1 MLTNFFSNSKP
12 FHFILISLLLFV
24 GYTFHNFQISS
35 FDNDFIWLIQL
46 TFKFGLYII
55 LMLIFGFIIKKNNL
69 TQINSYA
76 LFIFICLL
84 LLTPNVFQNS
94 KPILSTVFILLA
106 LRRILSFNSKKNIQ
120 KKILDASLWIGIATF
135 FYFWSILFLLVLY
148 AALIQLASKNF
159 KLFLIP
165 IIGMFVVFII
175 CIIYFLYIDNN
186 MYWYTDYK
194 NFTSFDFSSYKLLKN
209 FFSIF
214 VILSTIVISLVFKFL
229 NFKKT
234 PLKKKSKY
242 WSIIFT
248 LITGIII
255 VILTGQKNGVE
266 LIFTIVPISILF
278 SNFIEAL
285 QRKWVSEMMLW
296 FILIAPIFL
305 LFFLNL
311 KPS

>member
-24 GYTFHNFQISS
+24 GYTFYNFQISS
-35 FDNDFIWLIQL
+35 FENDFIRLIQL
-46 TFKFGLYII
+46 TFKFGLYIV
-55 LMLIFGFIIKKNNL
+55 LMLIFAFIIKKNNL

-84 LLTPNVFQNS
+84 LSTPNVFQNS
-94 KPILSTVFILLA
+94 KPIFSTVFILLA

-120 KKILDASLWIGIATF
+120 KKILDASLWIGVATL

-165 IIGMFVVFII
+165 IIGMFFVFII
-175 CIIYFLYIDNN
+175 CTIYFLYLDNN
-186 MYWYTDYK
+186 MYWYTDHK
-194 NFTSFDFSSYKLLKN
+194 KFISFDFSSYKLLNN
-209 FFSIF
+209 FFSLF
-214 VILSTIVISLVFKFL
+214 GMLSMTVISLVFKFL
-229 NFKKT
+229 NFTKT
-234 PLKKKSKY
+234 PLRKKSKY
-242 WSIIFT
+242 WIIIFT

-255 VILTGQKNGVE
+255 VALTGQKNGIE

-285 QRKWVSEMMLW
+285 QRKWLSEMMLW
-296 FILIAPIFL
+296 FILMAPIL
-305 LFFLNL
+305 SYFF
-311 KPS
+311 

>member
-35 FDNDFIWLIQL
+35 FENDFIWLIQL

-120 KKILDASLWIGIATF
+120 KKILDASLWIGVATL

-148 AALIQLASKNF
+148 AALIQLASKDF

-175 CIIYFLYIDNN
+175 CTIYFLYLDNN
-186 MYWYTDYK
+186 MYWFTDYE

-209 FFSIF
+209 FFSLF
-214 VILSTIVISLVFKFL
+214 VILLMIVISLVFKFL
-229 NFKKT
+229 NFTKT
-234 PLKKKSKY
+234 PLRKKSKY
-242 WSIIFT
+242 WIIIFT

-255 VILTGQKNGVE
+255 VILTAQKNGIE
-266 LIFTIVPISILF
+266 LIFTIAPISILF

-285 QRKWVSEMMLW
+285 QRKWVSEVMLW
-296 FILIAPIFL
+296 FILIAPIL
-305 LFFLNL
+305 SYFF
-311 KPS
+311 

>member
-24 GYTFHNFQISS
+24 GYTFQNFQISS
-35 FDNDFIWLIQL
+35 FENDFIWLIQL
-46 TFKFGLYII
+46 IFKFGLYII

-84 LLTPNVFQNS
+84 LLTPNIFQNS
-94 KPILSTVFILLA
+94 KSILSTVFILLA

-209 FFSIF
+209 FFSLF
-214 VILSTIVISLVFKFL
+214 VILLMIVMSLVFKFL
-229 NFKKT
+229 NFTKT
-234 PLKKKSKY
+234 PLRKKSKY
-242 WSIIFT
+242 WIIIFT

-255 VILTGQKNGVE
+255 VILTAQKNGIE
-266 LIFTIVPISILF
+266 LIFTIAPISILF

-285 QRKWVSEMMLW
+285 QRKWVSEVMLW
-296 FILIAPIFL
+296 FILIAPIL
-305 LFFLNL
+305 SYFF
-311 KPS
+311 

>member
-35 FDNDFIWLIQL
+35 FENDFIWLIQL

-76 LFIFICLL
+76 LFIFVCLL

-120 KKILDASLWIGIATF
+120 KKILDASLWIGIATL

-175 CIIYFLYIDNN
+175 CTIYFLYLDNN
-186 MYWYTDYK
+186 MYWFTDYE
-194 NFTSFDFSSYKLLKN
+194 NFTSFDFSSYKPLKN
-209 FFSIF
+209 FFSLF
-214 VILSTIVISLVFKFL
+214 VMLSMIVISLVFKFL
-229 NFKKT
+229 NFTKT
-234 PLKKKSKY
+234 PLRKKSKY
-242 WSIIFT
+242 WIIIFT

-255 VILTGQKNGVE
+255 VILTAQKNGIE

-278 SNFIEAL
+278 SNFIEAI
-285 QRKWVSEMMLW
+285 QRKWVSEVMLW
-296 FILIAPIFL
+296 FILIAPIFSY
-305 LFFLNL
+305 FF
-311 KPS
+311 

>member
-35 FDNDFIWLIQL
+35 FENDFIWLIQL

-76 LFIFICLL
+76 LFIFVCLL
-84 LLTPNVFQNS
+84 LLMPNVFQNS
-94 KPILSTVFILLA
+94 KPILSTGFILLA

-120 KKILDASLWIGIATF
+120 KKILDASLWIGIATL

-175 CIIYFLYIDNN
+175 CTIYFLYLDNN
-186 MYWYTDYK
+186 MYWFTDYE
-194 NFTSFDFSSYKLLKN
+194 NFISFDFSSYKFLKN
-209 FFSIF
+209 FFSLF
-214 VILSTIVISLVFKFL
+214 VILSMIVISLVFKFL
-229 NFKKT
+229 NFTKT
-234 PLKKKSKY
+234 PLRKKSKY
-242 WSIIFT
+242 WIIIFT

-255 VILTGQKNGVE
+255 VILTAQKNGIE

-285 QRKWVSEMMLW
+285 QRKWVSEVMLW
-296 FILIAPIFL
+296 LILIAPIFSY
-305 LFFLNL
+305 FF
-311 KPS
+311 

>member
-35 FDNDFIWLIQL
+35 FENDFIWLIQL

-76 LFIFICLL
+76 LFIFVCLL

-120 KKILDASLWIGIATF
+120 KKILDASLWIGIATLF
-135 FYFWSILFLLVLY
+135 CFWSILFLLVLY

-175 CIIYFLYIDNN
+175 CTIYFLYLDNN
-186 MYWYTDYK
+186 MYWFTDYE
-194 NFTSFDFSSYKLLKN
+194 NFISFDFSSYKLLKN
-209 FFSIF
+209 FFLLF
-214 VILSTIVISLVFKFL
+214 VILSMIVISLVFKFL
-229 NFKKT
+229 NFTKT
-234 PLKKKSKY
+234 PLRKKSKY
-242 WSIIFT
+242 WIIIFT

-255 VILTGQKNGVE
+255 VILTAQKNGIE

-285 QRKWVSEMMLW
+285 QRKWVSEVMLW
-296 FILIAPIFL
+296 FILIAPIFSY
-305 LFFLNL
+305 FF
-311 KPS
+311 

>member
-35 FDNDFIWLIQL
+35 FENDFIWLIQL

-76 LFIFICLL
+76 LFIFVCLL

-120 KKILDASLWIGIATF
+120 KKILDASLWIGIATL
-135 FYFWSILFLLVLY
+135 FYFWSLLFFLVLY
-148 AALIQLASKNF
+148 AALIQLATKNY

-165 IIGMFVVFII
+165 IIGALIVFII

-209 FFSIF
+209 FFSLF
-214 VILSTIVISLVFKFL
+214 VILSTIVISLVFKLL

-242 WSIIFT
+242 WIIIFT
-248 LITGIII
+248 LITWIII
-255 VILTGQKNGVE
+255 VILTAQKNGIE
-266 LIFTIVPISILF
+266 LIFTIAPISILF

-285 QRKWVSEMMLW
+285 QRKWVSEVMLW
-296 FILIAPIFL
+296 FILIAPIL
-305 LFFLNL
+305 SYFF
-311 KPS
+311 

>member
-24 GYTFHNFQISS
+24 GYTFYNFQISS
-35 FDNDFIWLIQL
+35 FENDFIWLIQL

-106 LRRILSFNSKKNIQ
+106 LRRILSFNSKKNVQ
-120 KKILDASLWIGIATF
+120 KKILDASLWIGIATL

-165 IIGMFVVFII
+165 IIGIFVVFII
-175 CIIYFLYIDNN
+175 CTIYFLYLDNN
-186 MYWYTDYK
+186 MYWYTDHK
-194 NFTSFDFSSYKLLKN
+194 NFTSFDFSLYKLLKN
-209 FFSIF
+209 FFSLF
-214 VILSTIVISLVFKFL
+214 VILSMIVISLVFKFL
-229 NFKKT
+229 NFTKT
-234 PLKKKSKY
+234 PLRKKSKY
-242 WSIIFT
+242 WIIIFT

-255 VILTGQKNGVE
+255 VILTGQKNGIE

-285 QRKWVSEMMLW
+285 QREWVSEMMLW
-296 FILIAPIFL
+296 FILTAPIFSY
-305 LFFLNL
+305 FF
-311 KPS
+311 

>member
-24 GYTFHNFQISS
+24 GYTFYNFQISS
-35 FDNDFIWLIQL
+35 FENDFIRLIQL

-55 LMLIFGFIIKKNNL
+55 SMLIFSFIIKKNNL

-120 KKILDASLWIGIATF
+120 KKILDASLWIGIATLF
-135 FYFWSILFLLVLY
+135 CFWSILFLLVLY

-165 IIGMFVVFII
+165 IIGIFLVFII
-175 CIIYFLYIDNN
+175 CTIYFLYLDNN
-186 MYWYTDYK
+186 MYWYKDYK
-194 NFTSFDFSSYKLLKN
+194 NFTSFDFSSFKLLKN
-209 FFSIF
+209 FFSLF
-214 VILSTIVISLVFKFL
+214 VILSMTVISLVFKFL
-229 NFKKT
+229 NFTKT
-234 PLKKKSKY
+234 PLRKKSKY
-242 WSIIFT
+242 WIIIFT

-255 VILTGQKNGVE
+255 VILTGQKNGIE

-285 QRKWVSEMMLW
+285 QREWVSEMMLW
-296 FILIAPIFL
+296 FILIAPIFSY
-305 LFFLNL
+305 FF
-311 KPS
+311 

>member
-35 FDNDFIWLIQL
+35 FENDFIWLIQL

-76 LFIFICLL
+76 LFIFVCLL

-120 KKILDASLWIGIATF
+120 KKILDASLWIGIATLF
-135 FYFWSILFLLVLY
+135 CFWSILFLLVLY

-175 CIIYFLYIDNN
+175 CTIYFLYLDNN
-186 MYWYTDYK
+186 MYWFTDYE
-194 NFTSFDFSSYKLLKN
+194 NFISFDFSSYKLLKN
-209 FFSIF
+209 FFSLF
-214 VILSTIVISLVFKFL
+214 VILSMIVISLVFKFL
-229 NFKKT
+229 NFTKT
-234 PLKKKSKY
+234 PLRKKSKY
-242 WSIIFT
+242 WIIIFT

-255 VILTGQKNGVE
+255 VILTAQKNGIE

-285 QRKWVSEMMLW
+285 QRKWVSEVMLW
-296 FILIAPIFL
+296 FILIAPIFSY
-305 LFFLNL
+305 FF
-311 KPS
+311 

>member
-12 FHFILISLLLFV
+12 FHFILITLLLFV
-24 GYTFHNFQISS
+24 GYTFYNFQILNSE
-35 FDNDFIWLIQL
+35 FDFIELVQL

-55 LMLIFGFIIKKNNL
+55 LMLVLAFIIKKNNL
-69 TQINSYA
+69 TQINTYA

-94 KPILSTVFILLA
+94 NPILSSVFILLA

-120 KKILDASLWIGIATF
+120 KKILDASLWIGVATF

-165 IIGMFVVFII
+165 IIGLVVVFIFFTI
-175 CIIYFLYIDNN
+175 SFLYLDNN
-186 MYWYTDYK
+186 LYWYKDYK
-194 NFTSFDFSSYKLLKN
+194 KLISFEFSSYKPFKN
-209 FFSIF
+209 FFSLL
-214 VILSTIVISLVFKFL
+214 VILLITVISLVFKVL
-229 NFKKT
+229 NFRKT
-234 PLKKKSKY
+234 PLRKKSKY
-242 WSIIFT
+242 WIIIFT
-248 LITGIII
+248 LITGIILVLI
-255 VILTGQKNGVE
+255 TGQKNGVE

-285 QRKWVSEMMLW
+285 QRGWVSEMMLW
-296 FILIAPIFL
+296 FLLLAPIFSY
-305 LFFLNL
+305 FF
-311 KPS
+311 

>member
-35 FDNDFIWLIQL
+35 FENDFIWLIQL

-120 KKILDASLWIGIATF
+120 KKILDASLWIGIATL

-148 AALIQLASKNF
+148 AALIQLASKDF

-175 CIIYFLYIDNN
+175 CTIYFLYLDNN
-186 MYWYTDYK
+186 MYWFTDYE

-209 FFSIF
+209 FFSLF
-214 VILSTIVISLVFKFL
+214 VILLMIVISLVFKFL
-229 NFKKT
+229 NFTKT
-234 PLKKKSKY
+234 PLRKKSKY
-242 WSIIFT
+242 WIIIFT

-255 VILTGQKNGVE
+255 VILTAQKNGIE

-296 FILIAPIFL
+296 FILIAPIFCY
-305 LFFLNL
+305 FF
-311 KPS
+311 

>member
-24 GYTFHNFQISS
+24 GYTFYNFQISS
-35 FDNDFIWLIQL
+35 FENDFIRLIQL

-55 LMLIFGFIIKKNNL
+55 LMLIFGFVIKKNNL

-120 KKILDASLWIGIATF
+120 KKILDASLWIGIATL

-165 IIGMFVVFII
+165 IIGIFLVFII
-175 CIIYFLYIDNN
+175 CTIYFLYLDNN
-186 MYWYTDYK
+186 MYWYKDYK
-194 NFTSFDFSSYKLLKN
+194 NFTSFDFSSFKLLKN
-209 FFSIF
+209 FFSLF
-214 VILSTIVISLVFKFL
+214 VILSMTVISLVFKFL
-229 NFKKT
+229 NFTKT
-234 PLKKKSKY
+234 PLRKKSKY
-242 WSIIFT
+242 WIIIFT

-296 FILIAPIFL
+296 FILVAPIFSY
-305 LFFLNL
+305 FF
-311 KPS
+311 

>member
-24 GYTFHNFQISS
+24 GYTFYNFQISS
-35 FDNDFIWLIQL
+35 FENDFIRLIQL

-55 LMLIFGFIIKKNNL
+55 SMLIFSFIIKKNNL

-76 LFIFICLL
+76 LFIFVCLL
-84 LLTPNVFQNS
+84 LLIPNVFQNS

-106 LRRILSFNSKKNIQ
+106 LRRILSFNSKKNVQ
-120 KKILDASLWIGIATF
+120 KKILDASLWIGIATL

-165 IIGMFVVFII
+165 IIGIFVVFII
-175 CIIYFLYIDNN
+175 CTIYFLYLDNN
-186 MYWYTDYK
+186 MYWYTDHK
-194 NFTSFDFSSYKLLKN
+194 NFTSFDFSLYKLLKN
-209 FFSIF
+209 FFSLF
-214 VILSTIVISLVFKFL
+214 VILSMIVISLVFKFL
-229 NFKKT
+229 NFTKT
-234 PLKKKSKY
+234 PLRKKSKY
-242 WSIIFT
+242 WIIIFT

-285 QRKWVSEMMLW
+285 QREWVSEMMLW
-296 FILIAPIFL
+296 FILTAPIFSY
-305 LFFLNL
+305 FF
-311 KPS
+311 

>member
-24 GYTFHNFQISS
+24 GYTFYNFQISS
-35 FDNDFIWLIQL
+35 FENDFIRLIQL

-55 LMLIFGFIIKKNNL
+55 LMLIFGFVIKKNNL

-120 KKILDASLWIGIATF
+120 KKILDASLWIGIATL

-165 IIGMFVVFII
+165 IIGIFLVFII
-175 CIIYFLYIDNN
+175 CTIYFLYLDNN
-186 MYWYTDYK
+186 MYWYKDYK
-194 NFTSFDFSSYKLLKN
+194 NFTSFDFSSFKLLKN
-209 FFSIF
+209 FFSLF
-214 VILSTIVISLVFKFL
+214 VILSMTVISLVFKFL
-229 NFKKT
+229 NFTKT
-234 PLKKKSKY
+234 PLRKKSKY
-242 WSIIFT
+242 WIIIFT

-278 SNFIEAL
+278 SNFIEAV

-296 FILIAPIFL
+296 FILIAPIFSY
-305 LFFLNL
+305 FFYI
-311 KPS
+311 

>member
-35 FDNDFIWLIQL
+35 FENDFIWLIQL

-76 LFIFICLL
+76 LFIFVCLL

-120 KKILDASLWIGIATF
+120 KKILDASLWIGIATL

-175 CIIYFLYIDNN
+175 CTIYFLYLDNN
-186 MYWYTDYK
+186 MYWFTDYE

-209 FFSIF
+209 FFSLF
-214 VILSTIVISLVFKFL
+214 VILLMIVISLVFKFL
-229 NFKKT
+229 NFTKT
-234 PLKKKSKY
+234 PLRKKSKY
-242 WSIIFT
+242 WIIIFT

-255 VILTGQKNGVE
+255 VILTAQKNGIE

-278 SNFIEAL
+278 SNFIEAI
-285 QRKWVSEMMLW
+285 QRKWVSEVMLW
-296 FILIAPIFL
+296 FILIAPIFSY
-305 LFFLNL
+305 FF
-311 KPS
+311 

>member
-24 GYTFHNFQISS
+24 GYTFYNFQISS
-35 FDNDFIWLIQL
+35 FENDFIRLIQL

-55 LMLIFGFIIKKNNL
+55 LMLIFGFVIKKNNL

-120 KKILDASLWIGIATF
+120 KKILDASLWIGIATL

-165 IIGMFVVFII
+165 IIGMFLVFII
-175 CIIYFLYIDNN
+175 CTIYFLYLDNN
-186 MYWYTDYK
+186 MYWYKDYK
-194 NFTSFDFSSYKLLKN
+194 NFTSFDFSSFKLLKN
-209 FFSIF
+209 FFSLF
-214 VILSTIVISLVFKFL
+214 VILSMTVISLVFKFL
-229 NFKKT
+229 NFTKT
-234 PLKKKSKY
+234 PLRKKSKY
-242 WSIIFT
+242 WIIIFT

-296 FILIAPIFL
+296 FILVAPIFSY
-305 LFFLNL
+305 FF
-311 KPS
+311 

>member
-1 MLTNFFSNSKP
+1 MLTNFFGNSKP

-24 GYTFHNFQISS
+24 GYTFYNFQISS
-35 FDNDFIWLIQL
+35 FENDFIRLIQL

-106 LRRILSFNSKKNIQ
+106 LRRILSFNSKKNVQ
-120 KKILDASLWIGIATF
+120 KKILDASLWIGIATL

-148 AALIQLASKNF
+148 ASLIQLASKNF

-165 IIGMFVVFII
+165 IIGIFVVFII
-175 CIIYFLYIDNN
+175 CTIYFLYLDNN
-186 MYWYTDYK
+186 MYWYTDHK
-194 NFTSFDFSSYKLLKN
+194 NFTSFDFSLYKLLKN
-209 FFSIF
+209 FFSLF
-214 VILSTIVISLVFKFL
+214 VILSMIVISLVFKFL
-229 NFKKT
+229 NFTKT
-234 PLKKKSKY
+234 PLRKKSKY
-242 WSIIFT
+242 WIIIFT

-285 QRKWVSEMMLW
+285 QRKWLSEMMLW
-296 FILIAPIFL
+296 FILIAPIFCY
-305 LFFLNL
+305 FF
-311 KPS
+311 

>member
-24 GYTFHNFQISS
+24 GYTFQNFQISS
-35 FDNDFIWLIQL
+35 FENDFIWLIQL

-76 LFIFICLL
+76 LFIFVCLL

-120 KKILDASLWIGIATF
+120 KKILDASLWIGIATL

-148 AALIQLASKNF
+148 AALIQLASKDF

-175 CIIYFLYIDNN
+175 CTIYFLYLDNN
-186 MYWYTDYK
+186 MYWFTDYE

-209 FFSIF
+209 FFSLF
-214 VILSTIVISLVFKFL
+214 VILLMIVISLVFKFL
-229 NFKKT
+229 NFTKT
-234 PLKKKSKY
+234 PLRKKSKY
-242 WSIIFT
+242 WIIIFT

-255 VILTGQKNGVE
+255 VILTAQKNGIE
-266 LIFTIVPISILF
+266 LIFTIAPISILF

-285 QRKWVSEMMLW
+285 QRKWVSEVMLW
-296 FILIAPIFL
+296 FILIAPIL
-305 LFFLNL
+305 SYFF
-311 KPS
+311 

>member
-35 FDNDFIWLIQL
+35 FENDFIWLIQL
-46 TFKFGLYII
+46 TFKFGLHVI

-76 LFIFICLL
+76 LFIFVCLL

-120 KKILDASLWIGIATF
+120 KKILDASLWIGIATL

-175 CIIYFLYIDNN
+175 CTIYFLYLDNN
-186 MYWYTDYK
+186 MYWFTDYE

-209 FFSIF
+209 FFSLF
-214 VILSTIVISLVFKFL
+214 VILSMIVISLVFKFL
-229 NFKKT
+229 NFTKT
-234 PLKKKSKY
+234 PLRKKSKY
-242 WSIIFT
+242 WIIIFT

-255 VILTGQKNGVE
+255 VILTAQKNGIE
-266 LIFTIVPISILF
+266 LIFTIAPISILF

-285 QRKWVSEMMLW
+285 QRKWVSEVMLW
-296 FILIAPIFL
+296 FILIAPIFSY
-305 LFFLNL
+305 FF
-311 KPS
+311 

>member
-24 GYTFHNFQISS
+24 GYTFYNFQISS
-35 FDNDFIWLIQL
+35 FENDFIRLIQL

-55 LMLIFGFIIKKNNL
+55 LMLIFGFVIKKNNL

-106 LRRILSFNSKKNIQ
+106 LRRILSFNSKKNVQ
-120 KKILDASLWIGIATF
+120 KKILDASLWIGIATL

-165 IIGMFVVFII
+165 IIGIFVVFII
-175 CIIYFLYIDNN
+175 CTIYFLYLDNN
-186 MYWYTDYK
+186 MYWFIYYE
-194 NFTSFDFSSYKLLKN
+194 NFISFDFSSYKLLKN
-209 FFSIF
+209 FFSLF

-229 NFKKT
+229 NFTKT
-234 PLKKKSKY
+234 PLRKKSKY
-242 WSIIFT
+242 WIIIFT

-255 VILTGQKNGVE
+255 VILTAQKNGIE

-285 QRKWVSEMMLW
+285 QRKWVSEVMLW
-296 FILIAPIFL
+296 FILIAPIFSY
-305 LFFLNL
+305 FF
-311 KPS
+311 

>member
-24 GYTFHNFQISS
+24 GYTFYNFQISS
-35 FDNDFIWLIQL
+35 FENDFIRLIQL

-55 LMLIFGFIIKKNNL
+55 LMLIFGFVIKKNNL

-120 KKILDASLWIGIATF
+120 KKILDASLWIGIATL

-165 IIGMFVVFII
+165 IIGIFLVFII
-175 CIIYFLYIDNN
+175 CTIYFLYLDNN
-186 MYWYTDYK
+186 MYWYKDYK
-194 NFTSFDFSSYKLLKN
+194 NFTSFVFSSFKLLKN
-209 FFSIF
+209 FFSLF
-214 VILSTIVISLVFKFL
+214 VILSMTVISLVFKFL
-229 NFKKT
+229 NFTKT
-234 PLKKKSKY
+234 PLRKKSKY
-242 WSIIFT
+242 WIIIFT

-255 VILTGQKNGVE
+255 GILSGQKNGVE

-278 SNFIEAL
+278 SNFIEAV

-296 FILIAPIFL
+296 FILVAPIFSY
-305 LFFLNL
+305 FF
-311 KPS
+311 

>member
-24 GYTFHNFQISS
+24 GYTFYNFQISS
-35 FDNDFIWLIQL
+35 FENDFIRLIQL

-55 LMLIFGFIIKKNNL
+55 LMLIFGFVIKKNNL

-120 KKILDASLWIGIATF
+120 KKILDASLWIGIATL

-148 AALIQLASKNF
+148 AALIQLAAKNF

-165 IIGMFVVFII
+165 IIGIFLVFII
-175 CIIYFLYIDNN
+175 CTIYFLYLDNN
-186 MYWYTDYK
+186 MYWYKDYK
-194 NFTSFDFSSYKLLKN
+194 NFTSFDFSSFKLLKN
-209 FFSIF
+209 FFLLF
-214 VILSTIVISLVFKFL
+214 VILSMTVISLVFKFL
-229 NFKKT
+229 NFTKT
-234 PLKKKSKY
+234 PLRKKSKY
-242 WSIIFT
+242 WIIIFT

-266 LIFTIVPISILF
+266 LIFTIAPISILF

-296 FILIAPIFL
+296 FILVAPIFSY
-305 LFFLNL
+305 FF
-311 KPS
+311 

>member
-35 FDNDFIWLIQL
+35 FENDFIWLIQL

-76 LFIFICLL
+76 LFIFVCLL

-120 KKILDASLWIGIATF
+120 KKILDASLWIGIATL

-165 IIGMFVVFII
+165 IIGIFLVFII
-175 CIIYFLYIDNN
+175 CTIYFLYLDNN
-186 MYWYTDYK
+186 MYWFIDYE
-194 NFTSFDFSSYKLLKN
+194 NFISFDFSSYKLLKN
-209 FFSIF
+209 FFSLF
-214 VILSTIVISLVFKFL
+214 VILSMIVISLVFKFL
-229 NFKKT
+229 NFTKT
-234 PLKKKSKY
+234 PLRKKSKY
-242 WSIIFT
+242 WIIIFT

-255 VILTGQKNGVE
+255 VILTAQKNGIE

-285 QRKWVSEMMLW
+285 QRKWVSEVMLW
-296 FILIAPIFL
+296 FILIAPIFSY
-305 LFFLNL
+305 FF
-311 KPS
+311 

>member
-35 FDNDFIWLIQL
+35 YENDFIWLIQL

-76 LFIFICLL
+76 LFIFVCLL
-84 LLTPNVFQNS
+84 LLTPNAFQNS

-120 KKILDASLWIGIATF
+120 KKILDASLWIGIATL

-175 CIIYFLYIDNN
+175 CTIYFLYLDNN
-186 MYWYTDYK
+186 TYWFTDYE
-194 NFTSFDFSSYKLLKN
+194 NFISFDFSSYKLLKN
-209 FFSIF
+209 FFSLF
-214 VILSTIVISLVFKFL
+214 VILSMIVLSLVFKFL
-229 NFKKT
+229 NFTKT
-234 PLKKKSKY
+234 PLRKKSKY
-242 WSIIFT
+242 WIIIFT

-255 VILTGQKNGVE
+255 VILTAQKNGIE

-285 QRKWVSEMMLW
+285 QRKWVSEVMLW
-296 FILIAPIFL
+296 LILIAPIFSY
-305 LFFLNL
+305 FF
-311 KPS
+311 

>member
-24 GYTFHNFQISS
+24 GYTFYNFQISS
-35 FDNDFIWLIQL
+35 FENDFIRLIQL

-55 LMLIFGFIIKKNNL
+55 LMLIFGFVIKKNNL

-120 KKILDASLWIGIATF
+120 KKILDASLWIGIATL

-148 AALIQLASKNF
+148 AALIQLAAKNF

-165 IIGMFVVFII
+165 IIGMFLVFII
-175 CIIYFLYIDNN
+175 CTIYFLYLDNN
-186 MYWYTDYK
+186 MYWYKDYK
-194 NFTSFDFSSYKLLKN
+194 NFTSFDFSSFKLLKN
-209 FFSIF
+209 FFSLF
-214 VILSTIVISLVFKFL
+214 VILSMTVISLVFKFL
-229 NFKKT
+229 NFTKT
-234 PLKKKSKY
+234 PLRKKSKY
-242 WSIIFT
+242 WIIIFT

-296 FILIAPIFL
+296 FILVAPIFSY
-305 LFFLNL
+305 FF
-311 KPS
+311 

>member
-24 GYTFHNFQISS
+24 GYTFYNFQISS
-35 FDNDFIWLIQL
+35 FENDFIRLIQL

-55 LMLIFGFIIKKNNL
+55 LMLIFGFVIKKNNL

-120 KKILDASLWIGIATF
+120 KKILDASLWIGIATL

-165 IIGMFVVFII
+165 IIGMFLVFII
-175 CIIYFLYIDNN
+175 CTIYFLYLDNN
-186 MYWYTDYK
+186 MYWYKDYK
-194 NFTSFDFSSYKLLKN
+194 IFSSFDFSSFKLLKN
-209 FFSIF
+209 FFSLF
-214 VILSTIVISLVFKFL
+214 VILSMTVISLVFKFL
-229 NFKKT
+229 NFTKT
-234 PLKKKSKY
+234 PLRKKSKY
-242 WSIIFT
+242 WIIIFT

-255 VILTGQKNGVE
+255 GILSGQKNGVE

-296 FILIAPIFL
+296 FILVAPIFSY
-305 LFFLNL
+305 FF
-311 KPS
+311 

>member
-35 FDNDFIWLIQL
+35 FENDFIWLIQL

-76 LFIFICLL
+76 LFIFVCLL

-120 KKILDASLWIGIATF
+120 KKILDASLWIGIATL

-175 CIIYFLYIDNN
+175 CTIYFLYLDNN
-186 MYWYTDYK
+186 MYWFTDYE
-194 NFTSFDFSSYKLLKN
+194 NFISFDFSSYKLLKN
-209 FFSIF
+209 FFSLF
-214 VILSTIVISLVFKFL
+214 VILSMIVISLVFKFL
-229 NFKKT
+229 NFTKT
-234 PLKKKSKY
+234 PLRKKSKY
-242 WSIIFT
+242 WIIIFT

-255 VILTGQKNGVE
+255 VILTAQKNGIE

-285 QRKWVSEMMLW
+285 QRKWLSEVMLW
-296 FILIAPIFL
+296 FILIAPIFSY
-305 LFFLNL
+305 FF
-311 KPS
+311 

>member
-24 GYTFHNFQISS
+24 GYTFYNFQISS
-35 FDNDFIWLIQL
+35 FENDFIRLIQL

-55 LMLIFGFIIKKNNL
+55 LMLIFGFVIKKNNL

-120 KKILDASLWIGIATF
+120 KKILDASLWIGIATL

-165 IIGMFVVFII
+165 IIGMFLVFII
-175 CIIYFLYIDNN
+175 CTIYFLYLDNN
-186 MYWYTDYK
+186 MYWYKDYK
-194 NFTSFDFSSYKLLKN
+194 NFTSFDFSSFKLLKN
-209 FFSIF
+209 FFSLF
-214 VILSTIVISLVFKFL
+214 VIFSMTVISLVFKFL
-229 NFKKT
+229 NFTKT
-234 PLKKKSKY
+234 PLRKKSKY
-242 WSIIFT
+242 WIIIFT

-296 FILIAPIFL
+296 VILVAPIFSY
-305 LFFLNL
+305 FF
-311 KPS
+311 

>member
-35 FDNDFIWLIQL
+35 FENDFIWLIQL
-46 TFKFGLYII
+46 IFKFGLYII

-84 LLTPNVFQNS
+84 LLTPNIFQNS
-94 KPILSTVFILLA
+94 KSILSTVFILLA

-120 KKILDASLWIGIATF
+120 KKILDASLWIGIATLF
-135 FYFWSILFLLVLY
+135 CFWSILFLLVLY

-175 CIIYFLYIDNN
+175 CTIYFLYLDNN
-186 MYWYTDYK
+186 MYWFTDYE
-194 NFTSFDFSSYKLLKN
+194 NFISFDFSSYKLLKN
-209 FFSIF
+209 FFLLF
-214 VILSTIVISLVFKFL
+214 VILSMIVISLVFKFL
-229 NFKKT
+229 NFTKT
-234 PLKKKSKY
+234 PLRKKSKY
-242 WSIIFT
+242 WIIIFT

-255 VILTGQKNGVE
+255 VILTAQKNGIE

-285 QRKWVSEMMLW
+285 QRKWVSEVMLW
-296 FILIAPIFL
+296 FILIAPIFSY
-305 LFFLNL
+305 FF
-311 KPS
+311 

>member
-35 FDNDFIWLIQL
+35 FENDFIWLIQL

-76 LFIFICLL
+76 LFIFVCLL

-135 FYFWSILFLLVLY
+135 FYFWSILFLIVLY

-209 FFSIF
+209 FFSLF
-214 VILSTIVISLVFKFL
+214 VILLMIVISLVFKFL
-229 NFKKT
+229 NFTKT
-234 PLKKKSKY
+234 PLRKKSKY
-242 WSIIFT
+242 WIIIFT

-296 FILIAPIFL
+296 FILIAPIFCY
-305 LFFLNL
+305 FF
-311 KPS
+311 

>member
-35 FDNDFIWLIQL
+35 FENDFIWLIQL

-76 LFIFICLL
+76 LFIFVCLL

-120 KKILDASLWIGIATF
+120 KKILDASLWIGIATL
-135 FYFWSILFLLVLY
+135 FYFWSILFILVLY
-148 AALIQLASKNF
+148 AALIQLASRNF

-175 CIIYFLYIDNN
+175 CTIYFLYLDNN
-186 MYWYTDYK
+186 MYWFTDYE
-194 NFTSFDFSSYKLLKN
+194 NFISFDFSSYKLLKN
-209 FFSIF
+209 FFLLF
-214 VILSTIVISLVFKFL
+214 VILSMIVISLVFKFL
-229 NFKKT
+229 NFTKT
-234 PLKKKSKY
+234 PLRKKSKY
-242 WSIIFT
+242 WIIIFT

-255 VILTGQKNGVE
+255 VILTAQKNGIE

-285 QRKWVSEMMLW
+285 QRKWVSEVMLW
-296 FILIAPIFL
+296 FILIAPIFSY
-305 LFFLNL
+305 FF
-311 KPS
+311 

>member
-148 AALIQLASKNF
+148 AALIQLASKDF

-175 CIIYFLYIDNN
+175 CTIYFLYLDNN
-186 MYWYTDYK
+186 MYWFTDYE

-209 FFSIF
+209 FFSLF
-214 VILSTIVISLVFKFL
+214 VILLMIVISLVFKFL
-229 NFKKT
+229 NFTKT
-234 PLKKKSKY
+234 PLRKKSKY
-242 WSIIFT
+242 WIIIFT

-255 VILTGQKNGVE
+255 VILTAQKNGIE
-266 LIFTIVPISILF
+266 LIFTIAPISILF

-285 QRKWVSEMMLW
+285 QRKWVSEVMLW
-296 FILIAPIFL
+296 FILIAPIL
-305 LFFLNL
+305 SYFF
-311 KPS
+311 

>member
-24 GYTFHNFQISS
+24 GYTFYNFQFSS
-35 FDNDFIWLIQL
+35 FENDFIRLIQL

-55 LMLIFGFIIKKNNL
+55 LMLIFGFVIKKNNL

-120 KKILDASLWIGIATF
+120 KKILDASLWIGIATL

-148 AALIQLASKNF
+148 ASLIQLASKNF

-165 IIGMFVVFII
+165 IIGMFLVFII
-175 CIIYFLYIDNN
+175 CTIYFLYLDNN
-186 MYWYTDYK
+186 MYWYKDHK
-194 NFTSFDFSSYKLLKN
+194 NFTSFDFSSFKLLKN
-209 FFSIF
+209 FFSLF
-214 VILSTIVISLVFKFL
+214 VILSMTVISLVFKFL
-229 NFKKT
+229 NFTKT
-234 PLKKKSKY
+234 PLRKKSKY
-242 WSIIFT
+242 WIIIFT

-278 SNFIEAL
+278 SNFIEAV

-296 FILIAPIFL
+296 FILVAPIFSY
-305 LFFLNL
+305 FF
-311 KPS
+311 

>member
-24 GYTFHNFQISS
+24 GYTFYNFQFSS
-35 FDNDFIWLIQL
+35 FENDFIRLIQL

-55 LMLIFGFIIKKNNL
+55 LMLIFGFVIKKNNL

-94 KPILSTVFILLA
+94 KLILSTVFILLA

-120 KKILDASLWIGIATF
+120 KKILDASLWIGIATL

-175 CIIYFLYIDNN
+175 CTIYFLYLDNN
-186 MYWYTDYK
+186 MYWYKDYK
-194 NFTSFDFSSYKLLKN
+194 NFTSFDFSSFKLLKN
-209 FFSIF
+209 FFSLF
-214 VILSTIVISLVFKFL
+214 VIFSMTVISLVFKFL
-229 NFKKT
+229 NFTKT
-234 PLKKKSKY
+234 PLRKKSKY
-242 WSIIFT
+242 WIIIFT

-255 VILTGQKNGVE
+255 VILTAQKNGIE
-266 LIFTIVPISILF
+266 LIFTIAPISILF

-285 QRKWVSEMMLW
+285 QRKWVSEVMLW
-296 FILIAPIFL
+296 FILIAPIFSY
-305 LFFLNL
+305 FF
-311 KPS
+311 

>member
-35 FDNDFIWLIQL
+35 FENDFIWLIQL

-76 LFIFICLL
+76 LFIFVCLL
-84 LLTPNVFQNS
+84 LLTPNFFQNS
-94 KPILSTVFILLA
+94 KSILSTVFILLA

-120 KKILDASLWIGIATF
+120 KKILDASLWIGIATL

-175 CIIYFLYIDNN
+175 CTIYFLYLDNN
-186 MYWYTDYK
+186 MYWFKDYE

-209 FFSIF
+209 FFSLF
-214 VILSTIVISLVFKFL
+214 VILSMIVISLVFKFL
-229 NFKKT
+229 NFTKT
-234 PLKKKSKY
+234 PLRKKSKY
-242 WSIIFT
+242 WIIIFT

-255 VILTGQKNGVE
+255 VILTAQKNGIE

-285 QRKWVSEMMLW
+285 QRKWVSEVMLW
-296 FILIAPIFL
+296 FILIAPIFSY
-305 LFFLNL
+305 FF
-311 KPS
+311 

>member
-35 FDNDFIWLIQL
+35 FENDFIWLIQL

-76 LFIFICLL
+76 LFIFVCLL

-106 LRRILSFNSKKNIQ
+106 LRRILSFSSKKNIQ
-120 KKILDASLWIGIATF
+120 KKILDASLWIGIATL
-135 FYFWSILFLLVLY
+135 FYFWSILFILVLY
-148 AALIQLASKNF
+148 AALIQLASRNF

-175 CIIYFLYIDNN
+175 CTIYFLYLDNN
-186 MYWYTDYK
+186 MYWFTDYE

-209 FFSIF
+209 FFSLF
-214 VILSTIVISLVFKFL
+214 VILLMIVISLVFKFL
-229 NFKKT
+229 NFTKT
-234 PLKKKSKY
+234 PLRKKSKY
-242 WSIIFT
+242 WIIIFT

-255 VILTGQKNGVE
+255 VILTAQKNGIE
-266 LIFTIVPISILF
+266 LIYTIVPISILF

-285 QRKWVSEMMLW
+285 QRKWVSEVMLW
-296 FILIAPIFL
+296 FILIAPIFSY
-305 LFFLNL
+305 FF
-311 KPS
+311 